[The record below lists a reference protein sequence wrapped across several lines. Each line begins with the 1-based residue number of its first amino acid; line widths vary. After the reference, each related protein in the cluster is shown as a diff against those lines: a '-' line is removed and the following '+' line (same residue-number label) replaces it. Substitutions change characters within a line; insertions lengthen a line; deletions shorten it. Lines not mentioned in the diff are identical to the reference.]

1 MVTLLQSRPGRNRTR
16 SFAVQ
21 PRSQR
26 VGDAVGRLHRRQ
38 FLIATA
44 SFLTATAVASAQHTT
59 RHVRIGVLAIPSA
72 QNFAART
79 EALRAGLQDL
89 GYVEGKNLLIEF
101 RSAEGQ
107 YERLAGLAAELIR
120 EKVDVIVTAGTPAI
134 RAATQATRTVPIVIA
149 AVGDAVA
156 GGLVGSLTTPGG
168 NITGATYFA
177 PELAAKQ
184 LELLKETVP
193 HTTRVAVVMNPD
205 NPAMGPTL
213 RAVEAAGAS
222 LKLGL
227 EQIGVRQRG
236 DFDAAFEMIARR
248 PSKPALIID
257 DPITIYNARA
267 LADLALRHR
276 LATVGFIEYAE
287 AGGLIGY
294 GVNLTA
300 MWRRA
305 AYFVDRIL
313 RGANAGD
320 IPMERAMKFDLI
332 INLKTATAIGVTIG
346 PSTLLRADRVI
357 E

>member
-1 MVTLLQSRPGRNRTR
+1 M
-16 SFAVQ
+16 
-21 PRSQR
+21 
-26 VGDAVGRLHRRQ
+26 
-38 FLIATA
+38 ATA
-44 SFLTATAVASAQHTT
+44 ALLAAPAVASAVQAA
-59 RHVRIGVLAIPSA
+59 RQVRIGVLAIPSA
-72 QNFAART
+72 PQFALRT
-79 EALRAGLQDL
+79 QALRAGLHDL
-89 GYVEGKNLLIEF
+89 GYIEGKNLIIEF

-107 YERLAGLAAELIR
+107 YERLAGLAMELIG

-134 RAATQATRTVPIVIA
+134 RAAKQATRTVPIVIA

-156 GGLVGSLTTPGG
+156 GGLVGSLTTPGD
-168 NITGATYFA
+168 NVTGATYFA

-184 LELLKETVP
+184 LELLKESVP
-193 HTTRVAVVMNPD
+193 HTRRIAVVMNPN

-222 LKLGL
+222 LKLEL
-227 EQIGVRQRG
+227 EQVGVRQRD
-236 DFDAAFEMIARR
+236 DFDGAFEMIVRK
-248 PSKPALIID
+248 PSRAVLIID

-267 LADLALRHR
+267 LANLALKHR
-276 LATVGFIEYAE
+276 LASAGFIEYAE

-313 RGANAGD
+313 RGVNAGE
-320 IPMERAMKFDLI
+320 IPMERAMKFDLV
-332 INLKTATAIGVTIG
+332 INRKTATAIGVAIE
-346 PSTLLRADRVI
+346 PPTLLRADRVI